1 MFREWNI
8 LLLQKTFKSFPE
20 EDFRK
25 TQVFPEENLVFR
37 DWKSKK

>member
-20 EDFRK
+20 EDF
-25 TQVFPEENLVFR
+25 QVFPEENLVFR
-37 DWKSKK
+37 GWKSKK